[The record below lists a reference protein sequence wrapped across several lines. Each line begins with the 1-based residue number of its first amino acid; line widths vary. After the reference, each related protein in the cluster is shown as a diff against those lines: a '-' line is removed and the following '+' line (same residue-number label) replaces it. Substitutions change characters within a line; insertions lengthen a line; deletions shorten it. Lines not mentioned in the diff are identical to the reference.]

1 MKEDLLQ
8 IINHYGL
15 TKQLKKLSEE
25 IYELQEAILLDEG
38 SIECYDH
45 ILEEYADVQVIL
57 SQIEEYF
64 ELDQNK
70 LVEMQ
75 SFKISRTLERIKNE
89 TSKI

>member
-1 MKEDLLQ
+1 MKEDLLK
-8 IINHYGL
+8 IINHYGVS
-15 TKQLKKLSEE
+15 KQLKKLSEE
-25 IYELQEAILLDEG
+25 IFELQEAILLDLNDQQ
-38 SIECYDH
+38 SYDN
-45 ILEEYADVQVIL
+45 ILEEYADVQVVL